1 MIDERFDLDLLAGA
15 AELRPNW
22 QFNIIGPVVKIDAG
36 TLPQRSNI
44 HWGGPCAY
52 ADLPQQIG
60 TWDVGIMPFA
70 LNEAT
75 RFISPTKT
83 PEFLAAGVPVVST
96 PIIDVV
102 RSYGS
107 QGLVEIAST
116 PEELVAAA
124 EHVMARPKGDWLA
137 AVDRALAAG
146 SWDSTW
152 ADMHGL
158 MRAAR
163 GATGRTS
170 IGIADPIAALASRT
184 QAPSRS
190 GPRRSDPIAGTY
202 KEFTVRV

>member
-1 MIDERFDLDLLAGA
+1 MLRISARAGSVGCRPIERGSAPQLGFFGVIDERLDLDLLAGA

-60 TWDVGIMPFA
+60 AWDVGIMPFA

-116 PEELVAAA
+116 PEELRRRRRTCNGAAQ
-124 EHVMARPKGDWLA
+124 G
-137 AVDRALAAG
+137 
-146 SWDSTW
+146 
-152 ADMHGL
+152 
-158 MRAAR
+158 
-163 GATGRTS
+163 
-170 IGIADPIAALASRT
+170 
-184 QAPSRS
+184 
-190 GPRRSDPIAGTY
+190 
-202 KEFTVRV
+202 